1 MPLFTYYIDMILCSQ
16 NLFAISVIIW
26 YNTFIDLSLRKE
38 FAMKLLAI
46 DGNSILN
53 RAFYGIKLLSNK
65 NGVFTNAVFGF
76 MNIYLKNIADVK
88 PDAVA
93 VAFDLRSPTF
103 RHKAASY
110 YKANRKGMPPEL
122 AQQLPIV
129 KELLTHMG
137 VKVVECEGFEADDI
151 LGTLAQ
157 SCTDSGDHCYVLTG
171 DRDSLQLI
179 SENVTVL
186 LATNKETIHYDPARF
201 NEDYGFSPIQLIDF
215 KALMGDSSDNIPGVP
230 GIGEKTASSL
240 IKEFGTIEEL
250 YEKYPDSTLT
260 KGVKSKL
267 ENGRKSAEESKWLAT
282 IVRDA
287 PIDKDPAGYVP
298 CQTDTA
304 AVSRLL
310 SELEMFKLLDKLG
323 ISASAASSAPAENDT
338 ETTIVEEINITVY
351 PLTDTI
357 ISALENCE
365 YIFRDG
371 SLSIRHE
378 SNVFTTEN
386 SNLILKFFASDC
398 KKSTDDAKPH
408 YRYAFAHG
416 GELRNICNDAAV
428 SGYLL
433 NSAAA
438 DYAVEK
444 LCAEYGVHY
453 YADLGE
459 NADLASLKGL
469 TEKLR
474 QNISDAEMTDLLEN
488 IELPLTEVL
497 ASMEHTGICI
507 DKKGVEDFGQA
518 LSEMIE
524 ETQQMIY
531 DDAGHE
537 FNISSPKQLG
547 TVLFE
552 EMGLPAKKKT
562 KSGYSTN
569 AEVLEELRNH
579 SPIVDNVLKYRQYTK
594 LNSTYVTGLLDKIA
608 PDGRIHTCF
617 KQTETRTGR
626 ISSTEPNMQ
635 NIPVRTELGAQMRKF
650 FTAAKGKTL
659 VDADYSQIELRV
671 MAHLCGDENMI
682 SAFTSGEDFHTST
695 AAQVFD
701 MPVFMVT
708 PEMRSAAKAVN
719 FGIIYGIGAFSLSKD
734 IGTSVAMAKKYIA
747 DYLARFLKVKEFTD
761 SVVNEAEAT
770 GCVTTMF
777 GRKRRI
783 PELSSSNK
791 MLQAAGR
798 RIAMNTPVQGTAA
811 DLIKIAM
818 INVYRRLKEENLD
831 ARLILQVHD
840 ELILE
845 SSEADSQRAA
855 QLLSEEMQRVYDMKV
870 PLAVDVHTGF
880 SWYDAKG

>member
-1 MPLFTYYIDMILCSQ
+1 
-16 NLFAISVIIW
+16 
-26 YNTFIDLSLRKE
+26 
-38 FAMKLLAI
+38 MKLLAI

-53 RAFYGIKLLSNK
+53 RAYYGIRLLSNK

-88 PDAVA
+88 PDAIA

-103 RHKAASY
+103 RHKAVSY

-122 AQQLPIV
+122 AQQLPLI
-129 KELLTHMG
+129 KELLTHLG
-137 VKVVECEGFEADDI
+137 IKVLECEGYEADDI

-157 SCTDSGDHCYVLTG
+157 SCTDSGDHCFVLTG

-179 SENVTVL
+179 CDNVTVL
-186 LATNKETIHYDPARF
+186 LATNKETIHYDKVRF
-201 NEDYGFSPIQLIDF
+201 TEDYGFEPIRLIDL

-230 GIGEKTASSL
+230 GIGEKTASAL
-240 IKEFGTIEEL
+240 IKEYGTIESL
-250 YEKYPDSTLT
+250 YEKYADSSLT
-260 KGVKSKL
+260 KGVKAKL
-267 ENGRKSAEESKWLAT
+267 EKGKASAEESKWLAT
-282 IVRDA
+282 IVRNA
-287 PIDKDPAGYVP
+287 PVETSVKAYIPA
-298 CQTDTA
+298 QQDTM

-323 ISASAASSAPAENDT
+323 ISAAESVSEVCQEEADSPEELKLISS
-338 ETTIVEEINITVY
+338 
-351 PLTDTI
+351 PLTEDI
-357 ISALENCE
+357 ISSLSECS
-365 YIFRDG
+365 YILRDG
-371 SLSIRHE
+371 RLSVRCG
-378 SNVFTTEN
+378 EN
-386 SNLILKFFASDC
+386 IYTADSEELILKFLGSEC
-398 KKSTDDAKPH
+398 RKSTDDAKPH
-408 YRYAFAHG
+408 YRYAMKKG
-416 GELRNICNDAAV
+416 SELRNIVNDAAV

-433 NSAAA
+433 NSSAS
-438 DYAVEK
+438 DYTIEK
-444 LCAEYGVHY
+444 LCAEYGIRY
-453 YADLGE
+453 YSDQSE
-459 NADLASLKGL
+459 NADIASLDGL
-469 TEKLR
+469 IKKLR
-474 QNISDAEMTDLLEN
+474 SNIEEQGMMPLLEN

-497 ASMEHTGICI
+497 ASMEDIGICI
-507 DKKGVEDFGQA
+507 NRQGVEEFGVS
-518 LSEMIE
+518 LSEKIE
-524 ETQQMIY
+524 ETQQIIY
-531 DDAGHE
+531 DYAGHE

-552 EMGLPAKKKT
+552 ELGLPAKKKT
-562 KSGYSTN
+562 KSGYSTS
-569 AEVLEELRNH
+569 AEVLEELRH
-579 SPIVDNVLKYRQYTK
+579 QSPIVDNVLKYRQYTK
-594 LNSTYVTGLLDKIA
+594 LNSTYVTGLTDKIA
-608 PDGRIHTCF
+608 ADGRIHTCF

-635 NIPVRTELGAQMRKF
+635 NIPVRTELGSQMRKF
-650 FTAAKGKTL
+650 FTASPGKTL

-682 SAFTSGEDFHTST
+682 AAFTSGEDFHTAT

-734 IGTSVAMAKKYIA
+734 IGISVAQAKKYIT
-747 DYLARFLKVKEFTD
+747 DYLARFPKVSSFTEG
-761 SVVNEAEAT
+761 VVDEAVKT
-770 GCVTTMF
+770 GCVTTML

-791 MLQAAGR
+791 VVQAAGK

-818 INVYRRLKEENLD
+818 INVYRRLKEEKLD
-831 ARLILQVHD
+831 AKLILQVHD

-845 SSEADSQRAA
+845 SSVEDSQRAA
-855 QLLSEEMQRVYDMKV
+855 DLLKEEMQKVYDMKV
-870 PLAVDVHTGF
+870 PLTVDVHTGF